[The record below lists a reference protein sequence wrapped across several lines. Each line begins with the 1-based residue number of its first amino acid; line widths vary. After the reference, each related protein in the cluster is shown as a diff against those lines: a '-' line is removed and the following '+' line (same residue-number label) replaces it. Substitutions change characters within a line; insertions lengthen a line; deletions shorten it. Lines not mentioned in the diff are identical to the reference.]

1 MTPDVPMADVTVQD
15 EVRPA
20 TEPPLSALLILPVPA
35 PARKRSVWWDF
46 LRDMSY
52 LLPVFGLL
60 LGTLLAFGQARLGGI
75 CLVFV
80 SLAAMSMRIYF
91 TLAARRERQQLA
103 ALEKLHRDHR
113 GEFEQQWKRQ
123 LTEGS

>member
-1 MTPDVPMADVTVQD
+1 MTPDVPMANVAVQE

-35 PARKRSVWWDF
+35 PAQRRSVWWDF
-46 LRDMSY
+46 LHDMTY
-52 LLPVFGLL
+52 LLPAFGLL
-60 LGTLLAFGQARLGGI
+60 LGTLLAFGQARLGGVS
-75 CLVFV
+75 LLLA
-80 SLAAMSMRIYF
+80 SLAALSIRLHF

-113 GEFEQQWKRQ
+113 EEFEQQWKRQ

>member
-1 MTPDVPMADVTVQD
+1 MTPDVPMPDAAVQD
-15 EVRPA
+15 EVRSA
-20 TEPPLSALLILPVPA
+20 TEPPLSALLILPSPA
-35 PARKRSVWWDF
+35 PARRRSVWWDF

-52 LLPVFGLL
+52 LLPIFGLL
-60 LGTLLAFGQARLGGI
+60 LGTLLANGQARLGGF
-75 CLVFV
+75 CLLLV
-80 SLAAMSMRIYF
+80 SLAAFSIRIHF